1 MNKEKMENFYGQSD
15 FERGIPLQNEMN
27 KEREAEFNRLQEA
40 IRRANRRNAI
50 IRAISL
56 VSALI
61 ALVLS
66 IGMLLK
72 LTL

>member
-1 MNKEKMENFYGQSD
+1 MENFYGQSD